1 MDSSLIKV
9 SSNWSQIGGCTFS
22 ESVQVHAA
30 DPDYLLRPQLD
41 ELVDE
46 EKSVLLSKGHSSEYC
61 ELYLEI
67 LHHYKIQ
74 AVSFVCN
81 VAKVEIFQGPIKEY
95 LETIYGV
102 TVDESDEQF
111 KSYRY
116 DLEVEKS
123 GVTDLTLRF
132 LTDSSDVCIFGI
144 MLHNAPNPNGVTTLL
159 PNTSCINIQNVQN
172 ILQNSTK
179 PGPTSEKC
187 KQLLEIMTQSSQS
200 NSMTLEQLMT
210 QKMNIEHAKPD
221 KKSTDEDIF
230 NQLKLHIDERFQQM
244 EMRIN
249 RHMEN
254 MEQRQMQKLDN
265 ILNTLE
271 NINK

>member
-46 EKSVLLSKGHSSEYC
+46 EKSVLLSKGHSSEY
-61 ELYLEI
+61 
-67 LHHYKIQ
+67 
-74 AVSFVCN
+74 S
-81 VAKVEIFQGPIKEY
+81 KVEIFQGPIKEY